1 MMIDS
6 SDGLF
11 FSESGLENRS
21 LFFSPLNDINIYV
34 EDVGKE
40 YIYEEIF
47 ERLFEGRIKLFSIF
61 PLGGKNKVLKVQK
74 TCEAYD
80 DNGKPNVFIVDGDFD
95 NLWKERKQY
104 APNLIYLDRYNIES
118 YFLDKNAVVRYMRN
132 FLKCPRETVET
143 MIMYEEWEASF
154 YSEASNLFI
163 LFSIANRYCPR
174 IPSINF
180 GMENF
185 FDASGGIIKSKV
197 EEYGL
202 CVSKEIGDLQ
212 PYIEE
217 VQKRLSEQFNGYAK
231 NKALPIICGK
241 YQLESLARRI
251 RSCCGKNVPRDMFYY
266 ALRCNFDL
274 TPLQFLKEKVFHL
287 AERESYQTASAG

>member
-1 MMIDS
+1 M
-6 SDGLF
+6 GKQQ
-11 FSESGLENRS
+11 S
-21 LFFSPLNDINIYV
+21 L
-34 EDVGKE
+34 
-40 YIYEEIF
+40 
-47 ERLFEGRIKLFSIF
+47 
-61 PLGGKNKVLKVQK
+61 
-74 TCEAYD
+74 
-80 DNGKPNVFIVDGDFD
+80 
-95 NLWKERKQY
+95 
-104 APNLIYLDRYNIES
+104 
-118 YFLDKNAVVRYMRN
+118 RYMRN

-143 MIMYEEWEASF
+143 RIMYEEWEASF